1 MTCERI
7 EELLSAYLE
16 GELSAQSKREVD
28 AHLASCAGCAEL
40 LAVLRETQAALAGFP
55 EVEPS
60 GKLMADLYAIPTKK
74 RGFKLVLDYVL
85 RPALQPV
92 YAAFTLLLLF
102 VSFVL
107 FVPQGQGIKK
117 AIDKELHLGYSQ
129 VEKLYAKAG
138 SLTDDLG
145 KIKDSVVNSL
155 KTLNPVKDQEEK
167 L

>member
-16 GELSAQSKREVD
+16 GELSPEDRREVD
-28 AHLASCAGCAEL
+28 THLGSCPRCAEL
-40 LAVLRETQAALAGFP
+40 LGVLRETEAAMAVFP

-60 GKLMADLYAIPTKK
+60 DSLLAGLYAIPAKK
-74 RGFKLVLDYVL
+74 RGFKLIFDFAL

-117 AIDKELHLGYSQ
+117 AINKELHFGYSQ
-129 VEKLYAKAG
+129 VEKIYAKAG

-145 KIKDSVVNSL
+145 KIKDNVVNSL
-155 KTLNPVKDQEEK
+155 KTLNPLKDQEEK